1 MVRPEVA
8 EEILALES
16 IFCNPGEFN
25 LLIPSSLE
33 TIEEYQG
40 AIFFKITVKCS
51 GNEDS
56 ELGLKSSGRNGSSN
70 IFVVE
75 MSVMISPN
83 YPRTVPEIS
92 LSCTEMTKKNMS
104 LLRDQLNAHAAN
116 LISSSS
122 GPIIMDLTLWLQE
135 NAGLCRDEPELAR
148 SRSVRTGINTI
159 VLIKLDH
166 MRNKPRYLKLISR
179 WVEEL
184 TLNGRIFFL
193 GNLIFILITGE
204 CENVKKYLCRHKTCN
219 VDVDSSGK
227 PCKERMM
234 NVLMQQESS
243 SNDLRM
249 CDFQEV
255 KCQSPLEL
263 KERFSE
269 INLDYLYEK
278 YIKPLV
284 TY

>member
-1 MVRPEVA
+1 MVRPEVV
-8 EEILALES
+8 EEILALQS
-16 IFCNPGEFN
+16 IFCNPGEF
-25 LLIPSSLE
+25 LLSIPSSLE

-56 ELGLKSSGRNGSSN
+56 NPGLKSSERKGSSV
-70 IFVVE
+70 IFVE
-75 MSVMISPN
+75 MSVMIPPN

-92 LSCTEMTKKNMS
+92 LSCIEMTKKNIS

-135 NAGLCRDEPELAR
+135 NAGLCRGEPALAR
-148 SRSVRTGINTI
+148 SRSETTGSNTI

-166 MRNKPRYLKLISR
+166 MRNKPRYVKLISR

-184 TLNGRIFFL
+184 TLYGRIFFL
-193 GNLIFILITGE
+193 GHLIFFLIAGE

-234 NVLMQQESS
+234 NVLVQQESS
-243 SNDLRM
+243 SNNFRIF
-249 CDFQEV
+249 DFQEEEC
-255 KCQSPLEL
+255 KSPSEL

-278 YIKPLV
+278 HIKLLV

>member
-1 MVRPEVA
+1 MVCPEVV

-40 AIFFKITVKCS
+40 AIFFKVTVKCS

-56 ELGLKSSGRNGSSN
+56 TLGLKSSETNGSP
-70 IFVVE
+70 IFFIVE
-75 MSVMISPN
+75 MSVMIPPN

-122 GPIIMDLTLWLQE
+122 GPIIMDLTLWLQD
-135 NAGLCRDEPELAR
+135 NAGLCRDEPAMAR
-148 SRSVRTGINTI
+148 PRSERTGRNTI

-166 MRNKPRYLKLISR
+166 MRNRPRYLKLISR

-193 GNLIFILITGE
+193 GNLIFILITGK

-234 NVLMQQESS
+234 NVLMQKESS
-243 SNDLRM
+243 SNDFRM
-249 CDFQEV
+249 FDFQEV
-255 KCQSPLEL
+255 ECQSPLEL

-278 YIKPLV
+278 HIKPLV